1 MNYDDAAFS
10 DTTHVVYNNM
20 PLSYI
25 FHFGT
30 FRTSCELAVLTY

>member
-10 DTTHVVYNNM
+10 DTTHVVYNDM
-20 PLSYI
+20 PLFYI

-30 FRTSCELAVLTY
+30 FRFVPVANSPC